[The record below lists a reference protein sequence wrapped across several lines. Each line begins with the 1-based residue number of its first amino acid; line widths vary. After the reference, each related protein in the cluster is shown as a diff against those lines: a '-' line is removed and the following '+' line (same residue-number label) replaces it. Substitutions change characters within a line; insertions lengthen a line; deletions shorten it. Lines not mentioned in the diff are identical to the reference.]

1 MWKKIGLGLFCLL
14 ILFAGVAILLLNR
27 QISKAEA
34 EFSELL
40 QHQGMQV
47 DLIETTFLPKPALHL
62 RDLRFAPTKE
72 RSVSF
77 KNIQAQFDGL
87 TLLMG
92 RLKIATLEFNEGVI
106 ADSDWRIEKISLK
119 PTALYTDSIGD
130 LIRFLAAK
138 TMEEEASDKW
148 SFDLISANV
157 RNAAG
162 DSFNLTADGS
172 IATDGLHGN
181 LKLSVQLAEAA
192 YNQNKTFELE
202 MLKFRFGKQHS
213 LAKYEMIADSV
224 SINNTGLGSVR
235 AEFYVPSAQDDSY
248 RLALYPSA
256 CRDCTASLAWQQ
268 QIGKKNQVQFRTMRF
283 PLQSLLKILKLP
295 VFGEGE
301 SEVEAKLLFERLIP
315 QQGKFAL
322 NVADGKLRGLNIL
335 QLVGQYLPINYDES
349 TLPDTNFEQFSAVY
363 DWNKTRLLIEKTALR
378 SKDLYITGSGR
389 VNTDDMQCDIRLN
402 IGMSNPKYRE
412 LSLPMHFF
420 DNCYSPQ
427 YKIEVNKNFRE
438 QLKDYIKQR
447 IKE

>member
-1 MWKKIGLGLFCLL
+1 MPQQKSGQF
-14 ILFAGVAILLLNR
+14 F
-27 QISKAEA
+27 
-34 EFSELL
+34 
-40 QHQGMQV
+40 
-47 DLIETTFLPKPALHL
+47 
-62 RDLRFAPTKE
+62 
-72 RSVSF
+72 F

-87 TLLMG
+87 ALLTG
-92 RLKIATLEFNEGVI
+92 RLKISNLEFDEGVMS
-106 ADSDWRIEKISLK
+106 DSDWHIEKISLK

-130 LIRFLAAK
+130 LIRFLATK
-138 TMEEEASDKW
+138 TMEEEVSDKW

-162 DSFNLTADGS
+162 DSFNLTADGN

-181 LKLSVQLAEAA
+181 LKISVQLAEAA

-202 MLKFRFGKQHS
+202 MLKFRFGKQLS

-224 SINNTGLGSVR
+224 SINSTGLGSVR
-235 AEFYVPSAQDDSY
+235 TEFYVPSAQDDSY

-256 CRDCTASLAWQQ
+256 CRDCTAYLAWQKM
-268 QIGKKNQVQFRTMRF
+268 GKQNQVQFRTIRF

-315 QQGKFAL
+315 QQGKFTL

-349 TLPDTNFEQFSAVY
+349 TLPDTHFEQFSAVY

>member
-34 EFSELL
+34 ELSELL

-62 RDLRFAPTKE
+62 RDLRFDSTKE
-72 RSVSF
+72 RSVFF
-77 KNIQAQFDGL
+77 KNIQTQFDGL
-87 TLLMG
+87 ALLTG
-92 RLKIATLEFNEGVI
+92 RLKIANLEFNEGVI

-130 LIRFLAAK
+130 LIRFLATK
-138 TMEEEASDKW
+138 TMEEEVSDKW
-148 SFDLISANV
+148 SFDLISAEV
-157 RNAAG
+157 RNAVG
-162 DSFNLTADGS
+162 DSFNLTADGI
-172 IATDGLHGN
+172 IATDGLRGN

-202 MLKFRFGKQHS
+202 MLKFRFGKHS
-213 LAKYEMIADSV
+213 LAKYAMIADSV

-248 RLALYPSA
+248 RLALDPSA

-349 TLPDTNFEQFSAVY
+349 TLPDTHFEQFSAIY
-363 DWNKTRLLIEKTALR
+363 DWNKTRVLIEKTALR

>member
-27 QISKAEA
+27 QISEAEA
-34 EFSELL
+34 ELNELL

-62 RDLRFAPTKE
+62 HDLRFVPAKE
-72 RSVSF
+72 RSVFF

-87 TLLMG
+87 TLLTG
-92 RLKIATLEFNEGVI
+92 RLKIANLEFNEGVI
-106 ADSDWRIEKISLK
+106 ADSDWRIQKISLK

-130 LIRFLAAK
+130 LVRFLATK
-138 TMEEEASDKW
+138 TMEEGASDKW
-148 SFDLISANV
+148 SFDLISVEV

-162 DSFNLTADGS
+162 DNFNLTADGS
-172 IATDGLHGN
+172 IVADGLRGN
-181 LKLSVQLAEAA
+181 LKLSIQLAETA
-192 YNQNKTFELE
+192 YNQNKAFELE
-202 MLKFRFGKQHS
+202 ILKFRFDKQRS
-213 LAKYEMIADSV
+213 LAKSEMIADSV
-224 SINNTGLGSVR
+224 SINSTGLGSVR
-235 AEFYVPSAQDDSY
+235 TEFYVPSAQDDSY

-256 CRDCTASLAWQQ
+256 CCDCTAYLAWQKM
-268 QIGKKNQVQFRTMRF
+268 GKQNQVQFRTMRF

-335 QLVGQYLPINYDES
+335 QLVAQYLPINYDES

-363 DWNKTRLLIEKTALR
+363 DWNKTRLLIEKMALR
-378 SKDLYITGSGR
+378 SKELYITGSGR

-402 IGMSNPKYRE
+402 IGMSNPKYQE
-412 LSLPMHFF
+412 LSLPMRFF

>member
-34 EFSELL
+34 ELSELL

-62 RDLRFAPTKE
+62 RDLRFDSTKE
-72 RSVSF
+72 RSVFF
-77 KNIQAQFDGL
+77 KNIQTQFDGL
-87 TLLMG
+87 ALLTG
-92 RLKIATLEFNEGVI
+92 RLKIANLEFNEGVI

-130 LIRFLAAK
+130 LIRFLATK
-138 TMEEEASDKW
+138 TMEEEVSDKW
-148 SFDLISANV
+148 SFDLISAEV
-157 RNAAG
+157 RNAVG
-162 DSFNLTADGS
+162 DSFNLTADGI
-172 IATDGLHGN
+172 IATDGLRGN

-202 MLKFRFGKQHS
+202 MLKFRFGKHS
-213 LAKYEMIADSV
+213 LAKYAMIADSV

-349 TLPDTNFEQFSAVY
+349 TLPDTHFEQFSAIY
-363 DWNKTRLLIEKTALR
+363 DWNKTRVLIEKTALR

>member
-27 QISKAEA
+27 QISEAEA
-34 EFSELL
+34 ELNELL

-62 RDLRFAPTKE
+62 HDLRFVPAKE
-72 RSVSF
+72 RSVFF

-87 TLLMG
+87 TLLTG
-92 RLKIATLEFNEGVI
+92 RLKIANLEFNEGVI
-106 ADSDWRIEKISLK
+106 ADSDWRIQKISLK

-130 LIRFLAAK
+130 LVRFLATK
-138 TMEEEASDKW
+138 TMEEGASDKW
-148 SFDLISANV
+148 SFDLISVEV

-162 DSFNLTADGS
+162 DNFNLTADGS
-172 IATDGLHGN
+172 IVADGLRGN
-181 LKLSVQLAEAA
+181 LKLSIQLAETA

-202 MLKFRFGKQHS
+202 ILKFRFDKQRS

-224 SINNTGLGSVR
+224 SINSTGLGSVR
-235 AEFYVPSAQDDSY
+235 TEFYVPSAQDDSY

-256 CRDCTASLAWQQ
+256 CCDCTAYLAWQKM
-268 QIGKKNQVQFRTMRF
+268 GKQNQVQFRTMRF

-335 QLVGQYLPINYDES
+335 QLVAQYLPINYDES

-363 DWNKTRLLIEKTALR
+363 DWNKTRLLIEKMALR
-378 SKDLYITGSGR
+378 SKELYITGSGR

-402 IGMSNPKYRE
+402 IGMSNPKYQE
-412 LSLPMHFF
+412 LSLPMRFF

>member
-34 EFSELL
+34 ELSALL

-62 RDLRFAPTKE
+62 HDLRFAPAKE

-87 TLLMG
+87 ALLMS
-92 RLKIATLEFNEGVI
+92 RLKIANLEFNEGVMS
-106 ADSDWRIEKISLK
+106 DSDWRIQKISLK
-119 PTALYTDSIGD
+119 PTALYTDNIGD
-130 LIRFLAAK
+130 LIRFLSMK
-138 TMEEEASDKW
+138 KMEEDASDKW

-162 DSFNLTADGS
+162 DRFDLTADGS
-172 IATDGLHGN
+172 IVADGLHGN
-181 LKLSVQLAEAA
+181 LKLSVQLVEAA

-202 MLKFRFGKQHS
+202 MLKFRFGKHS
-213 LAKYEMIADSV
+213 LAKYAMIADSV

-235 AEFYVPSAQDDSY
+235 AEFYVPSAQDDSS
-248 RLALYPSA
+248 RLVLYPSA

-315 QQGKFAL
+315 QQGKFTL